1 MTKCASCLTPNKCSK
16 FSSFYCFYCC
26 FWIFKCNY
34 YSVDY
39 IYVVRWKSEG
49 VCLMLNNDYK
59 WSRWT
64 KCPEEKC
71 DSKANL
77 SWTLTRLKQIFGCS
91 KQHKHAHDQ
100 TLHQVHGAKAL
111 GIITFSSGHRNHP
124 RFLRCQQWE
133 LVLSKSGNV
142 NRKQDAILAEIVRM
156 IIYGICFE
164 QE

>member
-1 MTKCASCLTPNKCSK
+1 MQFAWHPISTQNFVVATVLLL
-16 FSSFYCFYCC
+16 FF
-26 FWIFKCNY
+26 FWIFNCNHY
-34 YSVDY
+34 YVGCLY
-39 IYVVRWKSEG
+39 MVRWKFEG
-49 VCLMLNNDYK
+49 VCWMLSDDYK

-64 KCPEEKC
+64 KVPEEKC

-77 SWTLTRLKQIFGCS
+77 SWTLTRQKQMFGCS
-91 KQHKHAHDQ
+91 KQNKYALDQ
-100 TLHQVHGAKAL
+100 SPSSGPQAKAL
-111 GIITFSSGHRNHP
+111 GTITSSPGHWNHP

-142 NRKQDAILAEIVRM
+142 NRKQNVILAEIMRM